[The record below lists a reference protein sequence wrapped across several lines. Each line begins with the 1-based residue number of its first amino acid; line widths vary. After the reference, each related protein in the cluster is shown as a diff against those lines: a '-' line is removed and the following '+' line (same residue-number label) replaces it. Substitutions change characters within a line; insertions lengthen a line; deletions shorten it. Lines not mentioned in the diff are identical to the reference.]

1 MKYIYNI
8 TPKDIVAVEGKPFCV
23 QEKVEMPHVWIRVKD
38 GKAVM
43 LRDKKPITDI
53 DFILDDTY
61 RMIKEDFLD
70 IFMDDKTIEKIIKLC
85 GPCDLKIFYLLDEKP
100 LHIEYKYLYNNAVNY
115 LLSDIW
121 LLDSKADKLKK
132 FEYIDEIVN
141 IVDWGSLISL
151 NMKTGIWTDRVT
163 EIVREYLAYSKSGND
178 MMFKLTDGAGTISH
192 KGYNSTYGF
201 VLKTGENK
209 WQDANWEYIRESHD
223 EKHSEYRKKVLSD
236 FIDKVLSDKDYMAT
250 LPLFIDG
257 RKEKHYSNEQIY
269 LDTIQRVFV
278 QYINNTDLFVNTDM
292 KYTDL
297 MPQHIGKVGS
307 LDMSMLTNDNA
318 RVICQYKKLMQEV
331 LRLLIHTFYRI
342 NSYTFYNFDEFETKK
357 ISDFV
362 LLFS

>member
-1 MKYIYNI
+1 MKYISEI
-8 TPKDIVAVEGKPFCV
+8 RPCDIVAAEGKPYCI

-38 GKAVM
+38 GKAVI
-43 LRDKKPITDI
+43 LRDKKPITDV

-61 RMIKEDFLD
+61 RIIKEDFLD
-70 IFMDDKTIEKIIKLC
+70 TFIDDAVAEKIIKLC
-85 GPCDLKIFYLLDEKP
+85 GPCELKVFYLLDEKP
-100 LHIEYKYLYNNAVNY
+100 LHTEYKYLYNNAVKY

-121 LLDSKADKLKK
+121 MLDNTADRPKR
-132 FEYIDEIVN
+132 FEYIDKIVS
-141 IVDWGSLISL
+141 IVDCHSLISL

-163 EIVREYLAYSKSGND
+163 NIVREYKLEND
-178 MMFKLTDGAGTISH
+178 MISELTDNSGTISH
-192 KGYNSTYGF
+192 KEYNFAYGF
-201 VLKTGENK
+201 VLKVGENK
-209 WQDANWEYIRESHD
+209 WQAVNVEYLRTPHNE
-223 EKHSEYRKKVLSD
+223 EHSEYRKKVLSD

-278 QYINNTDLFVNTDM
+278 HYINNTDLFVNTDM

-297 MPQHIGKVGS
+297 MPLHIGKVGS

-342 NSYTFYNFDEFETKK
+342 NSYTFYNFNEFETKK